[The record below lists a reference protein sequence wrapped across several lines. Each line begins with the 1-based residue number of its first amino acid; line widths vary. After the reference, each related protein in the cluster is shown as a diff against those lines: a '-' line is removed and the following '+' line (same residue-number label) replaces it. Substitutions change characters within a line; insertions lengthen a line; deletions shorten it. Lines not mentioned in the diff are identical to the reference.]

1 MKSYTTLRNLY
12 GSLTQNTLTDNLTF
26 GDQII
31 NDGIRKIIAM
41 PKRWDFLDTTSTT
54 VTVASQSNYKTP
66 YNFDKLYTVTITV
79 GTTKY
84 TVKEAPNREYWDKLQ
99 ESTNVTSDTPE
110 WYFLDSGQINFYP
123 APASSGNT
131 INFNYKQSVRDLS
144 NADYTTGT
152 VTATNASTTITG
164 AGTTF
169 TAAMVGR
176 YLKVNADNFWYK
188 IASFTNATTI
198 VLDKAFQGTTVA
210 GAAFT
215 IGEMPILPESFHDL
229 PVFYAVMMYY
239 TYKITD
245 FKKERDFAQL
255 WVTGLKDLEAYAG
268 NRSSGVLIEDDSM
281 MQNPNLNV
289 TL

>member
-26 GDQII
+26 GDQMI

-84 TVKEAPNREYWDKLQ
+84 TVKEVPNREYWDMLQ

-176 YLKVNADNFWYK
+176 YLKVNADGFWYK

-239 TYKITD
+239 TYKNTD